1 MSQENREVVRRAIGA
16 MSFHAAAEGHTR
28 TALVERLASEVEF
41 EEDSRFPEARIYRGR
56 SEVLRYFSEFV
67 SQFEHYVFNLEELVD
82 AGGDD
87 VLACLRIHGQGK
99 GSRAEFDVRPGWIF
113 TVRGSEIVR
122 IRAYYERAE
131 ALEAVGLSELSG
143 VAFGGGSELG

>member
-28 TALVERLASEVEF
+28 TALVERLDSEVEF

-67 SQFEHYVFNLEELVD
+67 SEFEHYVFKLEELVD

-99 GSRAEFDVRPGWIF
+99 EAARNSTFGRAGSSRSAAARSSASGLITNVRKP
-113 TVRGSEIVR
+113 SK
-122 IRAYYERAE
+122 
-131 ALEAVGLSELSG
+131 
-143 VAFGGGSELG
+143 

>member
-28 TALVERLASEVEF
+28 TALVERLDSEVEF

-131 ALEAVGLSELSG
+131 ALEAVGLSE
-143 VAFGGGSELG
+143 